1 MTAVARRQLSSNSG
15 RPVAWRTLT
24 ARAGHVGQ
32 DVGDDGGC
40 LGWQDKSAWEKT
52 QRWERENGSD
62 SSLVRIL
69 DCKKTQTPR
78 VQEKSRYLVF
88 LSIHFTSPDVCRKVH
103 AAQAKDRSSVS
114 AVNTSSTALAVTT
127 YEIPP
132 QYHLP
137 HPCSALSSLVIFHSL
152 TLRSFPD

>member
-1 MTAVARRQLSSNSG
+1 MLSHRRHMNESMLKTAVRLQGDSSG
-15 RPVAWRTLT
+15 RPVAWQTLT
-24 ARAGHVGQ
+24 ARARHVGQ

-78 VQEKSRYLVF
+78 VQEKSRYLVV

-103 AAQAKDRSSVS
+103 AAQAKDRSSDGK
-114 AVNTSSTALAVTT
+114 L
-127 YEIPP
+127 I
-132 QYHLP
+132 
-137 HPCSALSSLVIFHSL
+137 
-152 TLRSFPD
+152 

>member
-69 DCKKTQTPR
+69 DCKRPKHQESKRNHVTLYSSASISPHLTSVAKCMQPKQKTAHPCQPSTP
-78 VQEKSRYLVF
+78 
-88 LSIHFTSPDVCRKVH
+88 
-103 AAQAKDRSSVS
+103 AAQPTQSLPTRYRR
-114 AVNTSSTALAVTT
+114 NTTCHIPAL
-127 YEIPP
+127 
-132 QYHLP
+132 
-137 HPCSALSSLVIFHSL
+137 PCQVL
-152 TLRSFPD
+152 